1 MRAVA
6 AAPARVAAW
15 AVAAKAVAAKA
26 AVRSVEADMER
37 VEEVVKGRVVVL
49 GTAAAVKA
57 PAVPELAAAGYPAR
71 RRCTRIRGAPL
82 GGVSSA

>member
-6 AAPARVAAW
+6 AAWARVAAW
-15 AVAAKAVAAKA
+15 AVAVAVAAKA
-26 AVRSVEADMER
+26 VAVEADMER

-49 GTAAAVKA
+49 ATAAAAKA

-71 RRCTRIRGAPL
+71 CRCTRIRGAPW
-82 GGVSSA
+82 GAVSSA